1 MNADLILYI
10 LAVVL
15 FCLDGFRVAA
25 SVNFVSLGFAALTLS
40 LLL

>member
-1 MNADLILYI
+1 MNIDLVLFI

-25 SVNFVSLGFAALTLS
+25 SVNFVSLAFACITLTFIL
-40 LLL
+40 